1 MEQRKLTYVEPIDYF
16 PTEIREKYFEAD
28 DNRIRDFIGRYA
40 WTFAKTYAD
49 FAPHEYYV
57 KDKLD
62 EKGQEDF
69 VWFVEYIR
77 ENGFDCKFA
86 SKKHTYYELDGHYYW
101 TMGDPIDET
110 IILNRCKVDDY
121 EISDGNMYYLK
132 PQKFFQRQIEMLIV
146 PQDDIPECL
155 RPDVDV
161 FFKVNQIEDKNYIKA
176 FAEKYIDSGVRN
188 FHFFGAKAQLWEN
201 TFDEVDV
208 ARNTDGEYE
217 DGIAMTY
224 SYLNIEDFNDAL
236 DLCEEGAILV
246 FYDTEAEER

>member
-1 MEQRKLTYVEPIDYF
+1 MDLLYVEPKEYF
-16 PTEIREKYFEAD
+16 STEMLEVLLKD
-28 DNRIRDFIGRYA
+28 DNDRIRQFVSKYP

-62 EKGQEDF
+62 KEGKDEF
-69 VWFVEYIR
+69 VWFVEFIR
-77 ENGFDCKFA
+77 DYGFKCKFA
-86 SKKHTYYELDGHYYW
+86 GKEYTYYELDGHYYW
-101 TMGDPIDET
+101 TMGDPIEET
-110 IILNRCKVDDY
+110 IILNRCDVDNY
-121 EISDGNMYYLK
+121 EISNENMFYSK
-132 PQKFFQRQIEMLIV
+132 SQKFFHRQIEMLIA

-208 ARNTDGEYE
+208 AKHTDGEYE

-224 SYLNIEDFNDAL
+224 SYLNIEDFNEAL
-236 DLCEEGAILV
+236 DLCEEGTILV